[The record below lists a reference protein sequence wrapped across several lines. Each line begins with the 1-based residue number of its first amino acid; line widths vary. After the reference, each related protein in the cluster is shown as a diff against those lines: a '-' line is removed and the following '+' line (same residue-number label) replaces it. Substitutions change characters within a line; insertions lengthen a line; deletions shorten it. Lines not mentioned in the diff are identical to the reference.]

1 MKISTILILTYFI
14 KNDIIINK
22 MFHGEHISLNNKDKV
37 FFMVLYLLLI
47 FISYIW
53 IVSLI
58 FFKFIHGRFTKFV
71 FVNFICSIILLIN
84 IKVCNFLEIIFMLHM
99 LLLLIIVSH
108 KIDVI

>member
-1 MKISTILILTYFI
+1 ME
-14 KNDIIINK
+14 NDIIINK
-22 MFHGEHISLNNKDKV
+22 MFHDKQNYLNNKDKV
-37 FFMVLYLLLI
+37 FFMVLYLLLF

-53 IVSLI
+53 LISLI
-58 FFKFIHGRFTKFV
+58 FFKFIHGRFTEFV

-99 LLLLIIVSH
+99 ILLLIIVSH